1 MNGAEVLKWIVVVV
15 VVNLQKTP
23 FFKPNNDDRFVI
35 R

>member
-1 MNGAEVLKWIVVVV
+1 MNGAEVLKWIVVV